1 MTVYPA
7 CKTSTHKTAENN
19 RTIRV
24 VALVEPDSP
33 FPPKEIRPSNI
44 AHVGL
49 CFVKYLKSMSAS
61 KVSEIEEKKQ
71 VAIKVISCQTEVND
85 IIKRTE
91 IRHKTGIGS
100 VELRYC
106 THVMVC
112 LKKNLVVV

>member
-1 MTVYPA
+1 MMNCSPLILFCCTFCDIFSVTLLFNTASDYKQNPSLEVIVYPA
-7 CKTSTHKTAENN
+7 CITSTHKTAENN

-61 KVSEIEEKKQ
+61 KVSEIE
-71 VAIKVISCQTEVND
+71 
-85 IIKRTE
+85 KRN
-91 IRHKTGIGS
+91 KLS
-100 VELRYC
+100 
-106 THVMVC
+106 
-112 LKKNLVVV
+112 